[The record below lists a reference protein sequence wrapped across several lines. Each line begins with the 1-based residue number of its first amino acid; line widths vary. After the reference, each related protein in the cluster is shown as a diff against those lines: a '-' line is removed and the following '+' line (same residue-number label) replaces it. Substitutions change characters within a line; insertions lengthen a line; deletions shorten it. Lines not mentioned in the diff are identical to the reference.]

1 MKHLKLFE
9 SFDDKWEV
17 MTDDEFWQKESEF
30 KLIPFNQEEL
40 DKIKSILAPLLEDD
54 AYSME
59 WAKDANTPNT
69 IIDVKEFNED
79 IHRLFEIWKMDDE
92 WYFIINWYRHE
103 DEDRY
108 LKCDQWDGF
117 EECLTN
123 CVNEVIL

>member
-1 MKHLKLFE
+1 MKYLKIFE
-9 SFDDKWEV
+9 SFNDKWEV

-92 WYFIINWYRHE
+92 WYFIINWHRHE